1 MRKQTR
7 RNQTVCL
14 HHCCGFLSGIY
25 ENIFTGVFLFH
36 GEQVNKYI
44 FIDEVSMMHIVT
56 AAEMYEI
63 DRDTI
68 EQIGISADSL
78 MENAGQALFHVL
90 RERIPHSALV
100 AVLAGT
106 GNNGGDGF
114 VVARM
119 LKSCGYNV
127 DLWLIPPKEKI
138 KGAAKTALTTY
149 ERSGYDIKEYI
160 GNEQYFAE
168 QVRHYDVIIDAL
180 LGIGIQGAV
189 RSPYKEIIE
198 LVNRSNAIVY
208 AVDIPS
214 GTPADGGEVETA
226 VRADMTITIQCP
238 KLGAYTFPTA
248 DYYGELLVVDIGIP
262 PLAVVRN
269 AAVRSTWE
277 EDDVVRTLP
286 RRKQSSHKGTYGKLL
301 VVGGSRPTT
310 GAITLTA
317 KAALRSGAGLLTMA
331 VPDDIYSVVA
341 NRVPEAMY
349 YPCPSHDGSFSGVID
364 VSRLD
369 IDAIAI
375 GPGMGRTDGA
385 RQLVHTLL
393 QQPVPMVM
401 DADALFFWNE
411 YASLV
416 RERKDA
422 TVVTPHPGE
431 MARMLDL
438 SIDEVERDR
447 FGISKQLATE
457 YGIYV
462 VLKGPYTIVTAPDGS
477 QYVNTTGNPAL
488 AKGGSGDVLTG
499 MIAAFLMQHHS
510 AQAAISNAVW
520 VHGKAADMLVEN
532 GHSQWDVLAGDLID
546 GISSVLSHLQ
556 KQQ

>member
-1 MRKQTR
+1 MKT
-7 RNQTVCL
+7 
-14 HHCCGFLSGIY
+14 FLQVFFSFM
-25 ENIFTGVFLFH
+25 ENKLMKRD
-36 GEQVNKYI
+36 KYI
-44 FIDEVSMMHIVT
+44 FIDEVSIMHIVT

-63 DRDTI
+63 DRDTV

-119 LKSCGYNV
+119 LKSYGYDV

-138 KGAAKTALTTY
+138 KGAAKTALEVY
-149 ERSGYDIKEYI
+149 ERSGYDWKPYA
-160 GNEQYFAE
+160 GNEQAFAAHIL
-168 QVRHYDVIIDAL
+168 QYDAIIDAL
-180 LGIGIQGAV
+180 LGIGIKGEV
-189 RSPYKEIIE
+189 RPPYKEIIE
-198 LVNRSNAIVY
+198 LVNRSRAIVY
-208 AVDIPS
+208 AIDIPS
-214 GTPADGGEVETA
+214 GTPADGGEAETA
-226 VRADMTITIQCP
+226 VRADVTITIQCP

-248 DYYGELLVVDIGIP
+248 DYYGELLLVDIGIP
-262 PLAVVRN
+262 PIAVKRN
-269 AAVRSTWE
+269 AASRFVWK
-277 EDDVVRTLP
+277 EDDVIRTLP
-286 RRKQSSHKGTYGKLL
+286 KRKRSSHKGTHGKLL
-301 VVGGSRPTT
+301 VVGGSRAMT

-349 YPCPSHDGSFSGVID
+349 YPCPARDGAFSGAVD
-364 VSRLD
+364 VSALD

-375 GPGMGRTDGA
+375 GPGLGRTDGI
-385 RQLVHTLL
+385 RDLVSTIV
-393 QQPVPMVM
+393 QQEVPIVI

-411 YASLV
+411 YAALV
-416 RERKDA
+416 RERKAA

-438 SIDEVERDR
+438 SINEVESDR
-447 FGISKQLATE
+447 FGVSKRLATE

-462 VLKGPYTIVTAPDGS
+462 VLKGPFTIVTTPDGS

-499 MIAAFLMQHHS
+499 IVSAFLLQHHS
-510 AQAAISNAVW
+510 AQEAISNAVW
-520 VHGKAADMLVEN
+520 VHGKAADMLVER
-532 GHSQWDVLAGDLID
+532 GHSQWDVLAGDLIEV
-546 GISSVLSHLQ
+546 IPAVLSYVQ
-556 KQQ
+556 EKQ

>member
-1 MRKQTR
+1 MIMR
-7 RNQTVCL
+7 V
-14 HHCCGFLSGIY
+14 
-25 ENIFTGVFLFH
+25 
-36 GEQVNKYI
+36 
-44 FIDEVSMMHIVT
+44 VT
-56 AAEMYEI
+56 AAEMYAI
-63 DRDTI
+63 DHDTI
-68 EQIGISADSL
+68 QNIGISDDSL
-78 MENAGQALFHVL
+78 MENAGQALFNVL
-90 RERIPHSALV
+90 KERIPRSARV
-100 AVLAGT
+100 AVLSGT

-119 LKSCGYNV
+119 LKSYGY
-127 DLWLIPPKEKI
+127 DTELWLVPPKEKI
-138 KGAAKTALTTY
+138 KGAAKTALGVY

-168 QVRHYDVIIDAL
+168 QIRHYDVIIDAL

-198 LVNRSNAIVY
+198 LVNRSDAIVY
-208 AVDIPS
+208 AIDIPS

-226 VRADMTITIQCP
+226 VRADVTITIQCP

-262 PLAVVRN
+262 PVAVERN
-269 AAVRSTWE
+269 AAIRSTWE
-277 EDDVVRTLP
+277 EEDVVRTLP
-286 RRKQSSHKGTYGKLL
+286 KRNRSSHKGTYGKLL
-301 VVGGSRPTT
+301 VVGGSRPMT

-349 YPCPSHDGSFSGVID
+349 YPCPSRDGSFSGVID
-364 VSRLD
+364 VSTLD

-385 RQLVHTLL
+385 RQLVRALL

-411 YASLV
+411 YASFV
-416 RERKDA
+416 RERKSV
-422 TVVTPHPGE
+422 TIVTPHPGE

-438 SIDEVERDR
+438 SIRDVEKDR
-447 FGISKQLATE
+447 FGISKRLATD

-462 VLKGPYTIVTAPDGS
+462 VLKGPYTIVTTPDGS
-477 QYVNTTGNPAL
+477 QYVNTTGNPAM

-510 AQAAISNAVW
+510 AQEAISNAVW
-520 VHGKAADMLVEN
+520 IHGKAADMLVEN
-532 GHSQWDVLAGDLID
+532 GHSQWDLLAGDLID

>member
-1 MRKQTR
+1 
-7 RNQTVCL
+7 
-14 HHCCGFLSGIY
+14 
-25 ENIFTGVFLFH
+25 
-36 GEQVNKYI
+36 
-44 FIDEVSMMHIVT
+44 MHIVT

-78 MENAGQALFHVL
+78 MENAGQSLFHVL
-90 RERIPHSALV
+90 RERIPRSARV

-119 LKSCGYNV
+119 LKSYGYDA

-138 KGAAKTALTTY
+138 KGAAKTALEVY
-149 ERSGYDIKEYI
+149 ERSGYDWKPYA
-160 GNEQYFAE
+160 GNEQAFATHIL
-168 QVRHYDVIIDAL
+168 QYDVIIDAL
-180 LGIGIQGAV
+180 LGIGIKGEV
-189 RSPYKEIIE
+189 RPPYKEIIE
-198 LVNRSNAIVY
+198 LVNRSRAIVY
-208 AVDIPS
+208 AIDIPS
-214 GTPADGGEVETA
+214 GTPADGGEAETA
-226 VRADMTITIQCP
+226 VRADVTITIQCP
-238 KLGAYTFPTA
+238 KLGVYTFPTA
-248 DYYGELLVVDIGIP
+248 DYYGELLIIDIGIP
-262 PLAVVRN
+262 PLAVKRN
-269 AAVRSTWE
+269 AAPRFVWK

-286 RRKQSSHKGTYGKLL
+286 KRKRSSHKGTHGKLL
-301 VVGGSRPTT
+301 VVGGSRAMT

-349 YPCPSHDGSFSGVID
+349 YPCPARDGAFSGAMD
-364 VSRLD
+364 VSALD

-375 GPGMGRTDGA
+375 GPGLGRTDGV
-385 RQLVHTLL
+385 RELVSNIV
-393 QQPVPMVM
+393 QKPVPLVI

-411 YASLV
+411 YAALIH
-416 RERKDA
+416 ERKAA

-431 MARMLDL
+431 MARMLNL
-438 SIDEVERDR
+438 SIRDIEGDR
-447 FGISKQLATE
+447 FGTSKRLAME

-462 VLKGPYTIVTAPDGS
+462 VLKGPYTIVTTPDGS

-499 MIAAFLMQHHS
+499 MVSAFLMQHHS
-510 AQAAISNAVW
+510 VQEAISNAVW
-520 VHGKAADMLVEN
+520 VHGKTADMLVERS
-532 GHSQWDVLAGDLID
+532 HSQWDVLAGDLIEA
-546 GISSVLSHLQ
+546 IPAVLSYVQ
-556 KQQ
+556 EKQRGDMG

>member
-1 MRKQTR
+1 MR
-7 RNQTVCL
+7 V
-14 HHCCGFLSGIY
+14 
-25 ENIFTGVFLFH
+25 
-36 GEQVNKYI
+36 
-44 FIDEVSMMHIVT
+44 VT
-56 AAEMYEI
+56 ASEMYAI

-68 EQIGISADSL
+68 QNIGISDDSL
-78 MENAGQALFHVL
+78 MENAGQALFNVL
-90 RERIPHSALV
+90 KERIPRSARV
-100 AVLAGT
+100 AVLSGT

-119 LKSCGYNV
+119 LKSHGY
-127 DLWLIPPKEKI
+127 DAELWLVPPKEKI
-138 KGAAKTALTTY
+138 KGAAKTALDVY

-160 GNEQYFAE
+160 GNERYFAE
-168 QVRHYDVIIDAL
+168 HVRYYDVIIDAL

-198 LVNRSNAIVY
+198 MVNRTNATVY
-208 AVDIPS
+208 AIDIPS

-226 VRADMTITIQCP
+226 VRADVTITIQCP
-238 KLGAYTFPTA
+238 KLGAYTFPAA

-269 AAVRSTWE
+269 AEVRSTWE

-286 RRKQSSHKGTYGKLL
+286 KRKRSSHKGTHGKLL
-301 VVGGSRPTT
+301 VVGGSRPMT

-385 RQLVHTLL
+385 RQLVCALL
-393 QQPVPMVM
+393 QQPMPMVI

-438 SIDEVERDR
+438 SINEVESDR
-447 FGISKQLATE
+447 FGVSKRLATE

-462 VLKGPYTIVTAPDGS
+462 VLKGPYTIVTTPDGS

-488 AKGGSGDVLTG
+488 VKGGSGDVLTG

-510 AQAAISNAVW
+510 AQEAISNAVW
-520 VHGKAADMLVEN
+520 VHGKAADMLVER
-532 GHSQWDVLAGDLID
+532 GHSQWDVLAGDLIEA
-546 GISSVLSHLQ
+546 IPAVLAYVQ
-556 KQQ
+556 EKQ

>member
-1 MRKQTR
+1 LLYRKKIFSQ
-7 RNQTVCL
+7 V
-14 HHCCGFLSGIY
+14 FFSFM
-25 ENIFTGVFLFH
+25 ENKLMKRD
-36 GEQVNKYI
+36 KYI

-63 DRDTI
+63 DRDTV

-90 RERIPHSALV
+90 HERIPRSARV

-119 LKSCGYNV
+119 LKSYGYDV

-138 KGAAKTALTTY
+138 KGAAKTALEVY
-149 ERSGYDIKEYI
+149 ERSGYDWKPYA
-160 GNEQYFAE
+160 GNEQAFAAHIL
-168 QVRHYDVIIDAL
+168 QYDAIIDAL
-180 LGIGIQGAV
+180 LGIGIKGEV
-189 RSPYKEIIE
+189 RPPYKEIIE
-198 LVNRSNAIVY
+198 LVNRSRAIVY
-208 AVDIPS
+208 AIDIPS

-226 VRADMTITIQCP
+226 IRADVTITIQCP

-248 DYYGELLVVDIGIP
+248 DYYGELLLVDIGIP
-262 PLAVVRN
+262 PLAVKRN
-269 AAVRSTWE
+269 AASRFVWK
-277 EDDVVRTLP
+277 EDDVIRTLP
-286 RRKQSSHKGTYGKLL
+286 KRKRSSHKGTHGKLL
-301 VVGGSRPTT
+301 VVGGSRSMT

-349 YPCPSHDGSFSGVID
+349 YPCPSRDGAFSGVID
-364 VSRLD
+364 VSALD

-375 GPGMGRTDGA
+375 GPGLGRTDGI
-385 RQLVHTLL
+385 RNLVSAIV
-393 QQPVPMVM
+393 QQQVPIVM

-411 YASLV
+411 YAALIC
-416 RERKDA
+416 ERKAA
-422 TVVTPHPGE
+422 TVITPHPGE

-438 SIDEVERDR
+438 SIDEVESDR
-447 FGISKQLATE
+447 FGVSKRLATE

-462 VLKGPYTIVTAPDGS
+462 VLKGPFTIVTTPDGS

-499 MIAAFLMQHHS
+499 IVSAFLLQHHS
-510 AQAAISNAVW
+510 AQEAISNAVW
-520 VHGKAADMLVEN
+520 VHGKAADMLVER
-532 GHSQWDVLAGDLID
+532 GHSQWDVLAGDLIEA
-546 GISSVLSHLQ
+546 IPAVLSYVQ
-556 KQQ
+556 EKQ

>member
-1 MRKQTR
+1 MSVR
-7 RNQTVCL
+7 V
-14 HHCCGFLSGIY
+14 
-25 ENIFTGVFLFH
+25 
-36 GEQVNKYI
+36 
-44 FIDEVSMMHIVT
+44 VT
-56 AAEMYEI
+56 AAEMYAI

-68 EQIGISADSL
+68 ENIGISDDSL

-90 RERIPHSALV
+90 KERISRSARV
-100 AVLAGT
+100 AVLSGT

-119 LKSCGYNV
+119 LKSYGYDV
-127 DLWLIPPKEKI
+127 DLWIIPPKEKI
-138 KGAAKTALTTY
+138 KGAAKAALNVY
-149 ERSGYDIKEYI
+149 ERSGYDIKEYA
-160 GNEQYFAE
+160 GNERIFAT
-168 QVRHYDVIIDAL
+168 QILYYDVIIDAL
-180 LGIGIQGAV
+180 LGIGIQGGV

-198 LVNRSNAIVY
+198 MVNRSNAAVY
-208 AVDIPS
+208 AIDIPS

-226 VRADMTITIQCP
+226 VRADVTITIQCP

-248 DYYGELLVVDIGIP
+248 DYYGELAVVDIGIP
-262 PLAVVRN
+262 PLVVERN
-269 AAVRSTWE
+269 AAARLIWE
-277 EDDVVRTLP
+277 EEDVVRTLP
-286 RRKQSSHKGTYGKLL
+286 ERKRSSHKGTYGKLL
-301 VVGGSRPTT
+301 VVGGSRQMT

-349 YPCPSHDGSFSGVID
+349 YPCPSRDGSFSGAID
-364 VSRLD
+364 VSTLD
-369 IDAIAI
+369 IDAIAL

-385 RQLVHTLL
+385 RQLVRALL
-393 QQPVPMVM
+393 QQPAPIVI

-416 RERKDA
+416 RERKDV

-431 MARMLDL
+431 MARMLGL
-438 SIDEVERDR
+438 SIDDIESDR
-447 FGISKQLATE
+447 FGLSKQLATE

-462 VLKGPYTIVTAPDGS
+462 VLKGPYTIVTTPDGS
-477 QYVNTTGNPAL
+477 QYVNTTGNPAM

-499 MIAAFLMQHHS
+499 IIAAFLMQHHS
-510 AQAAISNAVW
+510 MQEAVSNAVW
-520 VHGKAADMLVEN
+520 VHGKAADMLVED

-556 KQQ
+556 KRQQ

>member
-1 MRKQTR
+1 
-7 RNQTVCL
+7 
-14 HHCCGFLSGIY
+14 
-25 ENIFTGVFLFH
+25 
-36 GEQVNKYI
+36 
-44 FIDEVSMMHIVT
+44 MMHIVT

-63 DRDTI
+63 DRDTV

-90 RERIPHSALV
+90 RERIPRSARV
-100 AVLAGT
+100 GVLAGT

-119 LKSCGYNV
+119 LKSYGYDA

-138 KGAAKTALTTY
+138 KGSANTALEVY
-149 ERSGYDIKEYI
+149 ERSGYDWKPYA
-160 GNEQYFAE
+160 GNEQAFAAHIL
-168 QVRHYDVIIDAL
+168 QYDVIIDAL
-180 LGIGIQGAV
+180 LGIGMKGEV
-189 RSPYKEIIE
+189 RTPYKEIIE
-198 LVNRSNAIVY
+198 LVNRSRAVVY
-208 AVDIPS
+208 AIDIPS

-226 VRADMTITIQCP
+226 VRADVTMTIQCP
-238 KLGAYTFPTA
+238 KIGAYMFPTA
-248 DYYGELLVVDIGIP
+248 DYYGNLHVVDIGIP
-262 PLAVVRN
+262 PLAVKRN
-269 AAVRSTWE
+269 AAPRFVWKE
-277 EDDVVRTLP
+277 NDVVRTLP
-286 RRKQSSHKGTYGKLL
+286 KRKRSSHKGTHGKLL
-301 VVGGSRPTT
+301 VVGGSRPMT

-349 YPCPSHDGSFSGVID
+349 YPCPSRDGSFSGTVD
-364 VSRLD
+364 VSVLD

-375 GPGMGRTDGA
+375 GPGLGRTDGV
-385 RQLVHTLL
+385 RDLVSAIV
-393 QQPVPMVM
+393 QQQVPIVI
-401 DADALFFWNE
+401 DADALFFWDE
-411 YASLV
+411 YAALI
-416 RERKDA
+416 RERKA
-422 TVVTPHPGE
+422 VTVVTPHPGE

-438 SIDEVERDR
+438 SIKEVENDR
-447 FGISKQLATE
+447 FGVSKRLATE

-462 VLKGPYTIVTAPDGS
+462 VLKGPFTIVTTPDGS

-499 MIAAFLMQHHS
+499 IVSAFLLQHQS
-510 AQAAISNAVW
+510 AQEAISNAVW

-532 GHSQWDVLAGDLID
+532 GHSQWDVLAGDMID